1 MVNETRGVLSTKQLV
16 FCLRYVDDQLLC
28 HEEFIGLHGME
39 STTAQSIT
47 RIIEDILLHLSLKLE
62 GCQGQCY
69 DRASSMAGC
78 KTGVATNILAKEP
91 RALYI
96 HCYGHALN
104 LAIQETVKRNSILQ
118 DTLDTVGE
126 MAKLIKR
133 SP

>member
-1 MVNETRGVLSTKQLV
+1 MVDETRDASNTEQLV
-16 FCLRYVDDQLLC
+16 FCLRYVDVQLLR

-47 RIIEDILLHLSLKLE
+47 RIKEDILLNLLLKFE
-62 GCQGQCY
+62 DCRGQCY
-69 DRASSMAGC
+69 DGESSMAGC
-78 KTGVATNILAKEP
+78 NTGVATNILAKEP

-104 LAIQETVKRNSILQ
+104 LAVQETVKRNSILQ
-118 DTLDTVGE
+118 DTLDTVEE
-126 MAKLIKR
+126 MTKLIKR